1 MAASMCDVFS
11 FCMGVAG
18 RARVSVEVRF
28 VSSSKVRPEKTP
40 TPSGLG
46 NSPVGPLAARSW
58 GWGGSRSVPAHRLR
72 GGHAVCRGLR
82 GSVRAPCRGPGR
94 PVGSPN
100 PAAAGGAGGGGDP
113 GAPDPGCGPALLGP
127 RRGGRGG
134 VSRGNGG
141 EKSVGPRGTFWG
153 EVWVGKGLGVL
164 KNLER
169 NLRPVGAFEGFE
181 QEREV
186 MLSLCDCFFL
196 KVRYKTFENACK
208 ERR

>member
-100 PAAAGGAGGGGDP
+100 PAAAGGAGLVGGSRGSRP
-113 GAPDPGCGPALLGP
+113 RMRAGAPGPQARWAGRCEP
-127 RRGGRGG
+127 R
-134 VSRGNGG
+134 
-141 EKSVGPRGTFWG
+141 
-153 EVWVGKGLGVL
+153 
-164 KNLER
+164 
-169 NLRPVGAFEGFE
+169 
-181 QEREV
+181 
-186 MLSLCDCFFL
+186 
-196 KVRYKTFENACK
+196 